1 MKDTQN
7 PILTMNKHDYFE
19 NSLSSNNVTID
30 RAMPNH
36 KFKNQDT
43 LRAPSQN
50 LNMGRDSDQE
60 DNKSNEEAQEEQPK
74 DFES

>member
-36 KFKNQDT
+36 KFKN
-43 LRAPSQN
+43 
-50 LNMGRDSDQE
+50 
-60 DNKSNEEAQEEQPK
+60 
-74 DFES
+74 